1 MYYDMVDLFFFF
13 GGGVVSVMI
22 TNGNTQDIQV
32 IHGCMLKFLTSI
44 VIINY
49 SRTLTIQI

>member
-1 MYYDMVDLFFFF
+1 MIWVIFYFFF
-13 GGGVVSVMI
+13 GFVSVMI